1 MPAMAARLIL
11 LLLIQL
17 LPIYVKAAR
26 PTSDSAQDSQAPSV
40 TKPESVEGS
49 NTPAKPPTTPEDEE
63 PLFIPAPVQAAVQ
76 PAGPIVRQAPNKSAA
91 TATPGALL
99 QSSSAS
105 RVVKQHTLKHRGD
118 SPNDQVQRQGNQHE
132 DEFNDEWG
140 NDSEVDS
147 NPEDKTGSSQGKTT
161 GFPQDDEVDMDQ
173 HAATSGQQTAA
184 HNDESS
190 GFLGEDKEAANGAKE
205 LANANGVSQ
214 SEFLAESRED
224 NGATGNAPA
233 GNQEVS
239 QTEFLAES
247 QEDGNDTGKQ
257 NPSNEDE
264 HSSNFLG
271 GSQEDDAEKKPEPV
285 DMRPWHVKPGA
296 KQIFASDVPSSDEI
310 KRNDVFSDAKRASDA
325 LKKTSA
331 DVVGWVGRVDHR
343 VENLYAAEEVYNKKV
358 EKLRD
363 EAKFINR
370 RAHDMHSE
378 VLTELQSREDA
389 RLCAFK
395 NAERL
400 VKGEKPLPCSTS
412 DSADGEAG
420 EA

>member
-1 MPAMAARLIL
+1 MPAMAARLSL

-17 LPIYVKAAR
+17 LPVYVKAAR
-26 PTSDSAQDSQAPSV
+26 PTSDAAQNSQAPTA
-40 TKPESVEGS
+40 TKPESVES
-49 NTPAKPPTTPEDEE
+49 NTPAKPPTTSENEE

-76 PAGPIVRQAPNKSAA
+76 AAGPIVRQAPNKSAA

-99 QSSSAS
+99 QSSSGS

-118 SPNDQVQRQGNQHE
+118 GPSDQAQRQGNQHE

-140 NDSEVDS
+140 NDSEADS
-147 NPEDKTGSSQGKTT
+147 NPEDKTGSSHGTS
-161 GFPQDDEVDMDQ
+161 GFPQDDAVDMDQ
-173 HAATSGQQTAA
+173 HAGTSGQQTAA

-190 GFLGEDKEAANGAKE
+190 EFLGEDKETANGAKE

-224 NGATGNAPA
+224 NA
-233 GNQEVS
+233 GNQDVS

-247 QEDGNDTGKQ
+247 QDDAGKK

-296 KQIFASDVPSSDEI
+296 KQILASDVPSSDEI
-310 KRNDVFSDAKRASDA
+310 KRNDVFSDAKHASAA

-378 VLTELQSREDA
+378 VLTELRSREDA

-400 VKGEKPLPCSTS
+400 VKGEKLLPCSTS
-412 DSADGEAG
+412 DSADGEAR
-420 EA
+420 EE